1 MHVYTVFSIFQS
13 TLPRRERHQTGSPY
27 RRILLISIHAPAEG
41 ATYNRSMSRR
51 TLAISIH
58 APAEGATASDE
69 YDFTTMIVFQSTLPR
84 RERLHQSA
92 INGYGLSISIHAPA
106 EGATDPEL
114 ALAFHQSISIH
125 APAEGA
131 TCFPVGVLC
140 GGDQFQSTLPRR
152 ERPAAVLSMSFALK
166 FQSTLPRR
174 ERHDPFKFYTADEIF
189 QSTLP
194 RRERHLSCC
203 ILLLL
208 LYFNPRSRGGSD
220 KIQLL

>member
-1 MHVYTVFSIFQS
+1 MTSQNRRKNFNPRSRGGSDNHTFDLSRTKNSFQS

-27 RRILLISIHAPAEG
+27 RRILL
-41 ATYNRSMSRR
+41 
-51 TLAISIH
+51 ISIH

-152 ERPAAVLSMSFALK
+152 ERPSKLACISLSF
-166 FQSTLPRR
+166 
-174 ERHDPFKFYTADEIF
+174 IN
-189 QSTLP
+189 
-194 RRERHLSCC
+194 
-203 ILLLL
+203 
-208 LYFNPRSRGGSD
+208 FNPRSRGGSD
-220 KIQLL
+220 D

>member
-1 MHVYTVFSIFQS
+1 MIFNYIFIKNISIHAPAEGATTSMHVYTVFSIFQSTLPRRERRYGDVVDPFSYLFQS

-131 TCFPVGVLC
+131 TSVMLHP
-140 GGDQFQSTLPRR
+140 P
-152 ERPAAVLSMSFALK
+152 SFTV

-174 ERHDPFKFYTADEIF
+174 ERHNTVALTQDT
-189 QSTLP
+189 
-194 RRERHLSCC
+194 
-203 ILLLL
+203 
-208 LYFNPRSRGGSD
+208 
-220 KIQLL
+220 